1 MRQTGTPAQVAL
13 FRSSH
18 RTLSRK
24 SRLLQLYASKPP
36 IAREGAPAHPAHRES
51 TRSYVMAS
59 EPVIG
64 DSDAVDVA
72 REVVQHVGGAAKVRL
87 RVDHLA
93 TPCVEA
99 LDPAAGLEVR

>member
-1 MRQTGTPAQVAL
+1 
-13 FRSSH
+13 
-18 RTLSRK
+18 
-24 SRLLQLYASKPP
+24 
-36 IAREGAPAHPAHRES
+36 
-51 TRSYVMAS
+51 MAS